1 MGLLSYYWAD
11 WRISCLF
18 RTLTIQIEEHK
29 KKWCTESYYQS
40 GVLMTFFQLLVPST
54 EMIFSIHIS
63 ANKILTILKLELSPD
78 HKNFY
83 LQWVPVIILEQ
94 PLQHVSWTAQIS
106 IPLLA
111 RVSTTSLSLPCMVP
125 IFRDA
130 ICSFNLFCR
139 ISHDFDLMG
148 TTPTPVL
155 LLTTP
160 SHKVPV
166 PLFLSTTFTDLLVV
180 SSPFSTHSGLECILL
195 CHRSDGISPFGSVTS
210 QRDI

>member
-1 MGLLSYYWAD
+1 MMYGILLPI
-11 WRISCLF
+11 WRLND
-18 RTLTIQIEEHK
+18 
-29 KKWCTESYYQS
+29 
-40 GVLMTFFQLLVPST
+40 
-54 EMIFSIHIS
+54 IFSTTSSIHWDDLFYPYFW
-63 ANKILTILKLELSPD
+63 KQILTIWKLELSPD

-83 LQWVPVIILEQ
+83 LQGVPVIILEQ

-106 IPLLA
+106 VPLLA
-111 RVSTTSLSLPCMVP
+111 RVSTTLLSLVCMVP

-148 TTPTPVL
+148 TIPTPVL

-166 PLFLSTTFTDLLVV
+166 PLFLSTTFTYLLTGRFLSV
-180 SSPFSTHSGLECILL
+180 FHS
-195 CHRSDGISPFGSVTS
+195 
-210 QRDI
+210 